1 MNLITGSKGFLG
13 KHLLKKLS
21 SVITIPHEQIQ
32 TTKPQPFDNFFFLSS
47 YGNMSFQTESDKI
60 IKANVLD
67 LSGIIEKASHIP
79 FKSFVFIS
87 TSSVKLRIQTMYSR
101 SKKAAEEIL
110 LSYMEK
116 YNLPICII
124 RPTTIYGLNEQPQ
137 HLIPTI
143 LRSCFKGEK
152 MDFVKDA
159 VHDYIFVE
167 DVVEG
172 ILNLS
177 EHSARGIYENG
188 TGVQTSNQQIL
199 ELIEN
204 ITNKKANINIVP
216 SMRVYDNLNWVST
229 NFRARSWGWLPKI
242 TLRQGLERVVEDYI
256 KNPKSYDK

>member
-1 MNLITGSKGFLG
+1 
-13 KHLLKKLS
+13 
-21 SVITIPHEQIQ
+21 
-32 TTKPQPFDNFFFLSS
+32 
-47 YGNMSFQTESDKI
+47 
-60 IKANVLD
+60 
-67 LSGIIEKASHIP
+67 
-79 FKSFVFIS
+79 
-87 TSSVKLRIQTMYSR
+87 
-101 SKKAAEEIL
+101 
-110 LSYMEK
+110 MEK

-177 EHSARGIYENG
+177 EHSARGIYELG

-204 ITNKKANINIVP
+204 ITNKKANINIVS
-216 SMRVYDNLNWVST
+216 SMRDYDNLNWVST